1 MKWYVLNYDFNAK
14 RIENFNIFQSIR
26 FSEGIDK
33 LRNKIWNSVEDFKE
47 AVRKEAMYSFWS
59 KAEYEIMIGDLF
71 ETDCNKLE
79 KWDVYDQIL
88 PNLEQLCRY
97 ILNYWANN
105 PRQ

>member
-1 MKWYVLNYDFNAK
+1 
-14 RIENFNIFQSIR
+14 
-26 FSEGIDK
+26 
-33 LRNKIWNSVEDFKE
+33 
-47 AVRKEAMYSFWS
+47 MYSFWS